1 VRQKLGTYVPNIDRE
16 TFPVVMF
23 FHAGRW
29 TDGSK
34 KQYEFVAM
42 TLSNT
47 AYVVLPLNTRLY
59 LYVKFPTFAEDAA
72 KSVVRVYKNIVSYK
86 KTKIYLFLVIHQMR
100 TWEH

>member
-1 VRQKLGTYVPNIDRE
+1 MRQKLGIYVPNIDRE

-29 TDGSK
+29 TDGFK

-42 TLSNT
+42 TLTNT
-47 AYVVLPLNTRLY
+47 GYVVLPLNTRLY
-59 LYVKFPTFAEDAA
+59 PDVKFPTFAEDAA
-72 KSVVRVYKNIVSYK
+72 KSVVWVYKNIASYK
-86 KTKIYLFLVIHQMR
+86 KTKMYLFLVIHPMR